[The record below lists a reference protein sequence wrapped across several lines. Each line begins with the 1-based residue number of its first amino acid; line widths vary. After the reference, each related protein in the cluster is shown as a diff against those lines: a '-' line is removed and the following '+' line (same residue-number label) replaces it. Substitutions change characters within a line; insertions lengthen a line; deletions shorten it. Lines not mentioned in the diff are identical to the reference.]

1 MLLGL
6 SVRRE
11 QGILAQQ
18 APATR
23 TSVGQSSTPCVSVMA
38 SLTSTG
44 VTQEGP
50 GKGYG
55 CDYVE
60 AVQAPK
66 VQTQVAPD
74 VNEGEPAPR
83 VAETESSC
91 ASAAVHCKVIK
102 LNITST
108 EPGRED
114 V

>member
-1 MLLGL
+1 M
-6 SVRRE
+6 
-11 QGILAQQ
+11 
-18 APATR
+18 
-23 TSVGQSSTPCVSVMA
+23 
-38 SLTSTG
+38 
-44 VTQEGP
+44 
-50 GKGYG
+50 
-55 CDYVE
+55 E

-102 LNITST
+102 LNLTST